1 MCSVVRL
8 ELKGVQNNVRVRQ
21 LQVLAYPSKPLD
33 ATLPSVKAQQKDC
46 EGEALRLFR
55 LLTSKVCL
63 SLRLFIDEGEP
74 HMIISLFVVMRTL
87 CLASTVG
94 RGKCNWVGV
103 QFWTVVVETLTKVVS
118 P

>member
-21 LQVLAYPSKPLD
+21 LQVLAYPNKPLD

-55 LLTSKVCL
+55 LLTSKV
-63 SLRLFIDEGEP
+63 SQ
-74 HMIISLFVVMRTL
+74 SVVAT
-87 CLASTVG
+87 
-94 RGKCNWVGV
+94 
-103 QFWTVVVETLTKVVS
+103 
-118 P
+118 